1 MTETTPVGVS
11 CNMASLLHKIISLY
25 RANWNVRMRHVLEK
39 KNCGENAERSRW
51 ITMQG

>member
-39 KNCGENAERSRW
+39 NIVARTLRG
-51 ITMQG
+51 QDG